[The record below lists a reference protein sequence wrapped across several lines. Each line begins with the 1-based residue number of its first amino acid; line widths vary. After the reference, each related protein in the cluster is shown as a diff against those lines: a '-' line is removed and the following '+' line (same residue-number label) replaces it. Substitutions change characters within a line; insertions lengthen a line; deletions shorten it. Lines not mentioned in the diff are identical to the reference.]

1 VSRAKTN
8 VDERIAQR
16 VWQVAVSLGLRS
28 ERAIAKAVACNPGHL
43 SELLSGKKGWTDK
56 MLHRVAAALGV
67 SPEVLLGTSCGQAAT
82 VDTYRTGGG
91 DRWGAV
97 EEAPIEHTQVP
108 PPDQLV
114 AFRVEGDSMEPVARD
129 GQVVLALR
137 DVQPK
142 DGDLAHVELEDGT
155 VTFKRIYIRRDRW
168 LLLPVNPAYNPT
180 DVPAS
185 EIRRAMKVW
194 GVKF

>member
-1 VSRAKTN
+1 MAVSRGLTTKKNLA
-8 VDERIAQR
+8 D
-16 VWQVAVSLGLRS
+16 AVGCNRSYLG
-28 ERAIAKAVACNPGHL
+28 
-43 SELLSGKKGWTDK
+43 ELLDGKRGWTLTMVRK
-56 MLHRVAAALGV
+56 VAAALRV
-67 SPEVLLGTSCGQAAT
+67 NPEVLLGTSAGQAVT

-108 PPDQLV
+108 PADQLV
-114 AFRVEGDSMEPVARD
+114 AFRVEGDSMEPLARD

-137 DVQPK
+137 DVQPQ
-142 DGDLAHVELEDGT
+142 DGDLAHVELLDGT

-168 LLLPVNPAYNPT
+168 LLVPINPGYDPH
-180 DVPAS
+180 DVPAT